1 MTRLHYEITPNSQT
15 AQLPIVQV
23 LRLGVGS
30 WQLGV
35 VAFTEKNTLNG
46 E

>member
-1 MTRLHYEITPNSQT
+1 MTRLYDEITPNSQ
-15 AQLPIVQV
+15 A
-23 LRLGVGS
+23 
-30 WQLGV
+30 LGV